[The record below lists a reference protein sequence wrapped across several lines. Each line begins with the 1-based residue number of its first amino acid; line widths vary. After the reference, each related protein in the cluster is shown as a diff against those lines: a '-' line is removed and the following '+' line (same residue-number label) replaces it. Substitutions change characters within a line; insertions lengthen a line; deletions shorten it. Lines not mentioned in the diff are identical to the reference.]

1 MALKTK
7 YQQKT
12 DEEIVLL
19 ILNSGNQEL
28 FEMLYSRYF
37 NKVKD
42 KCFSFLKDTK
52 QAEEFANDI
61 LTKAYEK
68 ISGFKGRSSFSSWLY
83 SITYN
88 HCIDYLR
95 VKKKLHYPNW
105 NDSNEIPEIIDESET
120 DFEEANYENLLTIL
134 ELIHPEEKVLLLMKY
149 QDNVPIIQI
158 AKTLR
163 ISEDAVKM
171 RLKRARTRVIYMYQQ
186 KFNQNN

>member
-1 MALKTK
+1 MVPKTTYLEK
-7 YQQKT
+7 S

-19 ILNSGNQEL
+19 IMNSGNKEL
-28 FEMLYSRYF
+28 FEILYSRYIK
-37 NKVKD
+37 KVKD

-52 QAEEFANDI
+52 QSEEFANDI

-68 ISGFKGRSSFSSWLY
+68 ISGFKGNSTFSSWLY

-88 HCIDYLR
+88 YCIDYLR
-95 VKKKLHYPNW
+95 AKKKLHYPEW
-105 NDSNEIPEIIDESET
+105 NSSNEIPEIIDESET
-120 DFEEANYENLLTIL
+120 DMEEASYENLLAIL

-149 QDNVPIIQI
+149 QDNLPIKHI

-171 RLKRARTRVIYMYQQ
+171 RLKRARSRVIYLYRQ
-186 KFNQNN
+186 KYSTAN

>member
-7 YQQKT
+7 YQQRS
-12 DEEIVLL
+12 DEEIVHS

-28 FEMLYSRYF
+28 FELLYSRYF
-37 NKVKD
+37 RKVKD
-42 KCFSFLKDTK
+42 KCYSFLKDSK

-68 ISGFKGRSSFSSWLY
+68 IPGFKGNSSFSSWLY

-88 HCIDYLR
+88 YCIDYLR
-95 VKKKLHYPNW
+95 AKKKLHYPNW
-105 NDSNEIPEIIDESET
+105 NSSNEIPEIIDESET

-149 QDNVPIIQI
+149 QDNLPIKQI

-186 KFNQNN
+186 KFNSNY